1 MSTTGGTPLG
11 TVLVND
17 PPDEVARKVKA
28 AVTDSGREV
37 RRGEGKAGIANLI
50 EIAAVATGRTA
61 EQVEAAYAGAG
72 YGQFKTDVAEAVV
85 EYLRPVRERYL
96 ALRTDPVHLQTVLGA
111 GAQAAQAV
119 AAETIELMKRR
130 MGFVPPAARG

>member
-17 PPDEVARKVKA
+17 PPDVVARKVRA

-37 RRGEGKAGIANLI
+37 RRGEGKDGIANLI
-50 EIAAVATGRTA
+50 EIAAAATGRSA

-85 EYLRPVRERYL
+85 EYLRPARERYL
-96 ALRTDPVHLQTVLGA
+96 ELRTDPVHLQAVLAA
-111 GAQAAQAV
+111 GARRAEAV
-119 AAETIELMKRR
+119 AAETIGVMKQR
-130 MGFVPPAARG
+130 MGFVPRAS